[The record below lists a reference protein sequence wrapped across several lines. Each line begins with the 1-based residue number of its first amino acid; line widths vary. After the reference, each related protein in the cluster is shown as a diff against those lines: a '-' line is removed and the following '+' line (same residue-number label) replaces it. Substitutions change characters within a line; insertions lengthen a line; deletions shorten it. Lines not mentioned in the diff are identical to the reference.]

1 LARQGSKPAVN
12 KTLSLNLGSTIQNKF
27 TVKTTRALISSPLF
41 SVENPLPA
49 SFLPSFLPSFLMAS
63 PSHLIV
69 VGTSA
74 GGMPALVK
82 FVALLPSTLRA
93 AVLVVQHF
101 APDSD
106 GQHLAD
112 RLARHTNLPCRL
124 PADGDPIEAGTI
136 YLAPPDRHLLAKDGS
151 VPHLLVTK
159 GPRENHYR
167 PSVDALFR
175 SAAVAYG
182 AQVVG
187 VVLTGMLHDGTAGL
201 EFIKRCGGTAVVQD
215 PHEAEYPSMPETALR
230 NVDVDYVVP
239 LHMMASLLEEITA
252 GKTPKHPSPIPEDL
266 ELEAAIAE
274 RVVGTTDSVSK
285 LGHQVPLTCPDCGG
299 SLWELNE
306 GKVLRFRCHTGHAFT
321 ADSLLHNSQQ
331 GLEETL
337 WVALRMM
344 EERKNLLSSM
354 AVRGAGAYSV
364 QQEER
369 LEEIKKHINRLRE
382 FLLNGSA
389 GSTVATPEY

>member
-1 LARQGSKPAVN
+1 MALPQSFPA
-12 KTLSLNLGSTIQNKF
+12 
-27 TVKTTRALISSPLF
+27 AL
-41 SVENPLPA
+41 VPA
-49 SFLPSFLPSFLMAS
+49 YV
-63 PSHLIV
+63 IV
-69 VGTSA
+69 IGTSA
-74 GGMPALVK
+74 GGMPALTE
-82 FVALLPSTLRA
+82 LLSQLADSLPA
-93 AVLVVQHF
+93 AVLVVQHLS
-101 APDSD
+101 PESS
-106 GQHLAD
+106 GEHLVA
-112 RLARHTNLPCRL
+112 RLSRHTTLLCQLARHGETAR
-124 PADGDPIEAGTI
+124 AGHL

-159 GPRENHYR
+159 GPRENHFR

-182 AQVVG
+182 ARAVG

-201 EFIKRCGGTAVVQD
+201 EFIKRCGGIAVVQD
-215 PHEAEYPSMPETALR
+215 PAEAEYASMPETALR

-239 LHMMASLLEEITA
+239 LDMMAPLLDEITRGPA
-252 GKTPKHPSPIPEDL
+252 PKHQTPIPEDL
-266 ELEAAIAE
+266 KQEAAIAE
-274 RVVGTTDSVSK
+274 RVVGSTEEVLK
-285 LGHQVPLTCPDCGG
+285 IAHLVPLTCPDCGG
-299 SLWELNE
+299 NLWEVSE
-306 GKVLRFRCHTGHAFT
+306 GRVLRFRCHTGHAFT
-321 ADSLLHNSQQ
+321 ADALLHSSQQ
-331 GLEETL
+331 SLEETL

-389 GSTVATPEY
+389 GSTVATPED